1 MKCQPPLRPIPKG
14 GLGPGR
20 AFGGRDWGKEIADVL
35 NNELD
40 SLNTVLTVPV
50 YKYSGTPKIT
60 NSAINKIRVPT
71 ERNITYLRYNYNEN
85 ISQFLGALFIDY
97 QQSPFFLRDSRASE
111 TRARVKITPREKR
124 GHAARSKMGTTRSL
138 LCSGGYDE
146 TWIVRQRDLWRS
158 LLFCQPVLFKLVI

>member
-1 MKCQPPLRPIPKG
+1 MAVLRPSVNPIETLDDVKCQPPLRPIPKG

-20 AFGGRDWGKEIADVL
+20 AFGGRDWGKEIAVVSNYEL
-35 NNELD
+35 N

-71 ERNITYLRYNYNEN
+71 ERNITHLRYNYNEN

-146 TWIVRQRDLWRS
+146 TWIVRQRDL
-158 LLFCQPVLFKLVI
+158 